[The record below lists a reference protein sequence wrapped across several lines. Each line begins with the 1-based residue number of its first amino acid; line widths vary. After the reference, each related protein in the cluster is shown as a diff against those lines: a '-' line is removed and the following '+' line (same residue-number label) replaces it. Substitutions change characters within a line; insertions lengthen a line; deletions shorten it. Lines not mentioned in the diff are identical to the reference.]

1 MTREGSPA
9 SGQREPRRRDALR
22 PSNAPPDAETVDN
35 SAGRYP
41 TEAWEATYFSVSP
54 RGKLTARRVTLRVP
68 AGLAGVCPQVHI
80 GKLGCVYAV
89 RRWGFALRPSALEAA
104 GFDTRPVVTAGDDAH
119 ALREMLHAAA
129 FDLPGEFVIASPEHP
144 FRLVAPDGTLRGSSM
159 QWRTYLGALTFFVS
173 GGEIDADFLRLW
185 VEAEDV
191 YRQAVDLCL
200 TILQA
205 ADDDT

>member
-1 MTREGSPA
+1 MTREQSSA
-9 SGQREPRRRDALR
+9 SGNHKPRWSDSLRRSETPLDA
-22 PSNAPPDAETVDN
+22 AVVDN

-54 RGKLTARRVTLRVP
+54 RGMLTARRVSLRLP
-68 AGLAGVCPQVHI
+68 AGLAEVCPQVRI
-80 GKLGCVYAV
+80 GQLGCVYAV

-104 GFDTRPVVTAGDDAH
+104 GFDARPVVAAGDDAH

-200 TILQA
+200 A
-205 ADDDT
+205 ALWAAEDDT